1 LLNCLGDFSIVFYD
15 NLNKKCFISKDLF
28 GKKSLMMGFTK
39 NGFVVSSAALG
50 IKNPDN
56 EKEDDT
62 DLGDE
67 KEDFLEGKYMN
78 DFLNNF

>member
-1 LLNCLGDFSIVFYD
+1 
-15 NLNKKCFISKDLF
+15 
-28 GKKSLMMGFTK
+28 MMGFTK

-78 DFLNNF
+78 DFLNNFQKEWLEIPNNLCYFIDYS